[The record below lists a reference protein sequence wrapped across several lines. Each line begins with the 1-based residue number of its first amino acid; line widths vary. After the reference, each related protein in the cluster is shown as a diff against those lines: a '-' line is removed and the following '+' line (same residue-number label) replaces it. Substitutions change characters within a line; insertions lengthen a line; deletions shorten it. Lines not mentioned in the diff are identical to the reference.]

1 MGIFDEKV
9 VVITGAGRGIGRAH
23 ALAFAKEGAKVVVND
38 LGTEIDGSGSSV
50 VVADS
55 VVTEI
60 KLAGGEAVANYDSVV
75 TMSGG
80 HSIINTALENF
91 GRIDILVN
99 NAGILRDKT
108 LLKMDESM
116 WDSVIDVHLKGTFTC
131 TQAAARE
138 MRKQGNGGSIINTT
152 SITGLLGN
160 FGQSNYGAAKAGIIG
175 FTRIA
180 AIELEN
186 YGINV
191 NAIAPAAVTRMISP
205 IVSDEMIPECI
216 SPLVMY
222 LASEKGR
229 TVTGKVFGIHGS
241 KIFEYKIVYT
251 DGIEKENRGQI
262 WTVDEIAE
270 NFDQIGA

>member
-23 ALAFAKEGAKVVVND
+23 ALAFTKEGAKVVVND
-38 LGTEIDGSGSSV
+38 LGTELDGSGSNV
-50 VVADS
+50 AIADS
-55 VVTEI
+55 VVVEI
-60 KLAGGEAVANYDSVV
+60 NVSGGEAVANYDSVV

-80 HSIINTALENF
+80 RSIINTALENF
-91 GRIDILVN
+91 GRIDVLIN

-116 WDSVIDVHLKGTFTC
+116 WDNVIDVHLKGTFIC
-131 TQAAARE
+131 TQAAAIV
-138 MRKQGNGGSIINTT
+138 MRNQGTGGSIINTT
-152 SITGLLGN
+152 SITGILGN
-160 FGQSNYGAAKAGIIG
+160 FGQANYGSAKAGIIG

-180 AIELEN
+180 AIELEK

-205 IVSDEMIPECI
+205 IVSEKMVPECI
-216 SPLVMY
+216 SPLVLF

-229 TVTGKVFGIHGS
+229 DITGKVFGIHGS
-241 KIFEYKIVYT
+241 KIFEYKVSYT
-251 DGIEKENRGQI
+251 EGIEKEDHNL
-262 WTVDEIAE
+262 WTIDEIAKH
-270 NFDQIGA
+270 FDQIGV